1 MTRFHCIDDHVPPE
15 TVGLLRDACIA
26 RGIEFCLWE
35 ASSFDF
41 RPDRRAAAGDL
52 LYRPAV
58 SYAAQTVERHLY
70 VPGVADFYVMPDG
83 VFFPFAGGLALHQRL
98 GMSCPAAIPCHT
110 NDPTLLRAFAERL
123 GGPPLV
129 VKVPGLSGG
138 VGVMRVD
145 SLAALFSLVDYLVAQ
160 GTATLLI
167 AYVPDATHWRV
178 VVVGSDAVAAY
189 RNQVADGDFRGSP
202 GHADEDY
209 TDEVPAAVADLAVR
223 AVHAERVEFG
233 GVDILEDINGQLY
246 LLEVNYP
253 CYFAHAQLGAGVD
266 VAGRMVAHLEAKAA
280 R

>member
-1 MTRFHCIDDHVPPE
+1 M
-15 TVGLLRDACIA
+15 
-26 RGIEFCLWE
+26 
-35 ASSFDF
+35 
-41 RPDRRAAAGDL
+41 
-52 LYRPAV
+52 YRPAV
-58 SYAAQTVERHLY
+58 SYAAQNVERHLH

-98 GMSCPAAIPCHT
+98 GVSCPAAIPCHT
-110 NDPTLLRAFAERL
+110 NDPTLLRTFAERL

-145 SLAALFSLVDYLVAQ
+145 SLAALYSLIDYLVAQ

-178 VVVGSDAVAAY
+178 VVIGDDAVAAY
-189 RNQVADGDFRGSP
+189 RNQVADADFRGSP
-202 GHADEDY
+202 GHAEEDY
-209 TDEVPAAVADLAVR
+209 LDEVPAAFADLAVR
-223 AVHAERVEFG
+223 SVHAERVEFG
-233 GVDILEDINGQLY
+233 GVDILEDVNGQLY

>member
-1 MTRFHCIDDHVPPE
+1 M
-15 TVGLLRDACIA
+15 
-26 RGIEFCLWE
+26 
-35 ASSFDF
+35 
-41 RPDRRAAAGDL
+41 
-52 LYRPAV
+52 
-58 SYAAQTVERHLY
+58 
-70 VPGVADFYVMPDG
+70 
-83 VFFPFAGGLALHQRL
+83 
-98 GMSCPAAIPCHT
+98 
-110 NDPTLLRAFAERL
+110 LRAFAERL

-145 SLAALFSLVDYLVAQ
+145 SLAALYSLIDYLVAQ

-167 AYVPDATHWRV
+167 TYVPDATHWRV
-178 VVVGSDAVAAY
+178 LVVGNDAVAAY

-209 TDEVPAAVADLAVR
+209 LAEISAAVADLAVW
-223 AVHAERVEFG
+223 AVHAERVETG
-233 GVDILEDINGQLY
+233 GVDILEQENGQLY

-266 VAGRMVAHLEAKAA
+266 VAGRMVAHLQAKAA